1 MQHKVRMAKI
11 TLGSKVAQLRGERG
25 FTMLEV
31 GHLCDISESTYWKVE
46 NDRSVRWETVHLV
59 AVAGFKIS
67 PHHPDY
73 QELHAL
79 WLDKRQEMAHSQT
92 PDFAARTLS
101 KHAVE
106 AGRKFRNL
114 VRDLNKKQTL
124 LVLSAAELAAGD
136 LIKPRARAAKRTPL
150 RQ

>member
-1 MQHKVRMAKI
+1 MQHKVRMEKI
-11 TLGSKVAQLRGERG
+11 TLGTKVAQLREERG
-25 FTMLEV
+25 LTMLEV
-31 GHLCDISESTYWKVE
+31 GQLCDISESTYWKVE
-46 NDRSVRWETVHLV
+46 RDRSVRWETVHLV
-59 AVAGFKIS
+59 AVAGFKFS

-79 WLDKRQEMAHSQT
+79 WLEKRQTMAESQT
-92 PDFAARTLS
+92 PEFASRTLS

-114 VRDLNKKQTL
+114 IRNLSKKQTL
-124 LVLSAAELAAGD
+124 LVLSGAELVARD
-136 LIKPRARAAKRTPL
+136 LVKPRAKAAKRTPR